1 MKKNVLRMALM
12 SLALTVA
19 TGGHAQIDLDDLA
32 GKVLGGVS
40 SSASSQTSGQTE
52 NGGLMQTLTSVF
64 SKDKQASAN
73 NIVGTW
79 SYSEPAILLT
89 SSNILSNAAYKIAAN
104 KAESKLQ
111 QYLSQYGFAPGSF
124 TMTFNEDGTC
134 VETLKGKSMK
144 GKWQVKDSKLLLTIG
159 GVKTLSITTQIDGNE
174 MMLTV
179 DATKLLNMF
188 KFSLQSK
195 IFLEQK
201 KRFHLLEGG
210 FGILAL
216 PRLERAYPKLALGAR
231 QKPFADLP
239 ER

>member
-1 MKKNVLRMALM
+1 MKKNVIRMALM

-19 TGGHAQIDLDDLA
+19 TSAHAQIDLGDLA
-32 GKVLGGVS
+32 GKVLGGVTS

-52 NGGLMQTLTSVF
+52 SGGLMQTLTSVF

-188 KFSLQSK
+188 KSFGANSSNQELKTIASLLKGAKGMQAG
-195 IFLEQK
+195 ITMK
-201 KRFHLLEGG
+201 K
-210 FGILAL
+210 
-216 PRLERAYPKLALGAR
+216 
-231 QKPFADLP
+231 Q
-239 ER
+239 

>member
-1 MKKNVLRMALM
+1 MKKNVFRMALM

-19 TGGHAQIDLDDLA
+19 TSGHAQIDLGDLA

-89 SSNILSNAAYKIAAN
+89 SSNILSNAAN

-188 KFSLQSK
+188 KSFGANSSNNNLKTIASLLKGAKGMQAG
-195 IFLEQK
+195 ITLK
-201 KRFHLLEGG
+201 K
-210 FGILAL
+210 
-216 PRLERAYPKLALGAR
+216 
-231 QKPFADLP
+231 Q
-239 ER
+239 

>member
-1 MKKNVLRMALM
+1 MKKNVLKMAFMGMMLM
-12 SLALTVA
+12 TANGMS
-19 TGGHAQIDLDDLA
+19 AQIDLKGLA
-32 GKVLGGVS
+32 DQVLGS
-40 SSASSQTSGQTE
+40 SSAQGSNGSGDLIQ
-52 NGGLMQTLTSVF
+52 NLTTVF
-64 SKDKQASAN
+64 SKDKQASKN

-79 SYSEPAILLT
+79 SYTEPAIVLN
-89 SSNILSNAAYKIAAN
+89 SGNFLSNAAYKIAAN

-188 KFSLQSK
+188 KSFGANSSNNNLKTIASLLKGAKGMQAG
-195 IFLEQK
+195 ITMK
-201 KRFHLLEGG
+201 K
-210 FGILAL
+210 
-216 PRLERAYPKLALGAR
+216 
-231 QKPFADLP
+231 Q
-239 ER
+239 